1 MCSYGQSLCLLHR
14 TSYNRVN
21 GIPSCA
27 NEELLTVTARDK
39 WGFDGYITGDCGAID
54 DIPGR
59 HKWNTDAGEVMHSCM
74 S

>member
-1 MCSYGQSLCLLHR
+1 MCSF
-14 TSYNRVN
+14 NRVN